1 MIKYSPILLLY
12 SVGGHAMPK
21 IVGTNDAD
29 TIVGTEEN
37 DRIWALA
44 EMTSSTEV
52 LVAISSTAVRAM
64 TS

>member
-1 MIKYSPILLLY
+1 MKYSPILLLS

-44 EMTSSTEV
+44 GNDIVDGGCTRHPEGSELSIEG
-52 LVAISSTAVRAM
+52 R
-64 TS
+64 

>member
-1 MIKYSPILLLY
+1 
-12 SVGGHAMPK
+12 MPK

-44 EMTSSTEV
+44 GNDIVDGGCTRHPEGSELSIEG
-52 LVAISSTAVRAM
+52 R
-64 TS
+64 

>member
-1 MIKYSPILLLY
+1 
-12 SVGGHAMPK
+12 MPK

-29 TIVGTEEN
+29 TIFDTEEN